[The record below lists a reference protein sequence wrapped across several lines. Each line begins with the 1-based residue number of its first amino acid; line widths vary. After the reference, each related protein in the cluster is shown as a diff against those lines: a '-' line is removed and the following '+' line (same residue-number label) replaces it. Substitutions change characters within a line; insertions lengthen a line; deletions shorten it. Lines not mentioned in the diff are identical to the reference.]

1 MPVDKQHIDKK
12 LGEFGYKWFELGMN
26 NLKTILMNHP
36 QGLSTAEIT
45 AMLLARGAAIGIV
58 AGSQY
63 PDWGNHWARILAQ
76 GKGVG
81 DHQIWMEAT
90 DFYESMPTIDV
101 SGLPEDKKQVNLAI
115 YTFLKKYA
123 DAIEELKKT
132 DDVVEQEDAE

>member
-1 MPVDKQHIDKK
+1 MPVDKKHVEKK
-12 LGEFGYKWFELGMN
+12 LGEFGYKWFELGME

-63 PDWGNHWARILAQ
+63 PDWGNNWARILTE

-81 DHQIWMEAT
+81 EHQLWMDAT
-90 DFYESMPTIDV
+90 NLFDQLVPVDV
-101 SGLPEDKKQVNLAI
+101 PKPPPNKKAPEPKAEKDQKDDEKK
-115 YTFLKKYA
+115 
-123 DAIEELKKT
+123 DGE
-132 DDVVEQEDAE
+132 